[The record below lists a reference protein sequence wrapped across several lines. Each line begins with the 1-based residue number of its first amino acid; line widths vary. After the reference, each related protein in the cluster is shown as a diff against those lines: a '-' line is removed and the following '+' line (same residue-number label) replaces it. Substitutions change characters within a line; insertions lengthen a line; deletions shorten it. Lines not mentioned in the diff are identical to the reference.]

1 MFLKTSAGISPH
13 KKAHLGSAIGMWW
26 RCGGPECICYSL
38 DVFVVAEYCI
48 CIVEHDVFVAAQ
60 DIFVGWL
67 QMEHGCAA
75 PPPQASLLPVHWK
88 AAFRSRDRA
97 GELFKSGAS
106 PSVQK
111 EILDHTI
118 KHMNLF
124 QSRALPQHRHTWSRL
139 SKEGQLVEEMFFQ
152 MNWII
157 WVGRPVAKRTVRCNH
172 FFNEPD
178 HHARPVE
185 RQF

>member
-1 MFLKTSAGISPH
+1 MFLKTSAGIFPH

-26 RCGGPECICYSL
+26 RCGGPERICYSL

-111 EILDHTI
+111 VFFSKDRNFRSHDQADDPFLIPSTSAITITLFQDCQKLLKKCFPYELDH
-118 KHMNLF
+118 LDGL
-124 QSRALPQHRHTWSRL
+124 ACC
-139 SKEGQLVEEMFFQ
+139 KEDGKVQQFF
-152 MNWII
+152 
-157 WVGRPVAKRTVRCNH
+157 
-172 FFNEPD
+172 
-178 HHARPVE
+178 
-185 RQF
+185 

>member
-1 MFLKTSAGISPH
+1 MFLKTSVGIFLH

-26 RCGGPECICYSL
+26 RCGGLECFCYSL

-88 AAFRSRDRA
+88 AAFRSRDQA
-97 GELFKSGAS
+97 VELFKSGAS
-106 PSVQK
+106 PSAQK
-111 EILDHTI
+111 VLLFPRTEILDHTI
-118 KHMNLF
+118 NRMIIFNLDHLEG
-124 QSRALPQHRHTWSRL
+124 SACSCC
-139 SKEGQLVEEMFFQ
+139 KENGPVHQL
-152 MNWII
+152 
-157 WVGRPVAKRTVRCNH
+157 
-172 FFNEPD
+172 FNEPD
-178 HHARPVE
+178 HSNAQPVE
-185 RQF
+185 RGRIFWHFLLCVT

>member
-1 MFLKTSAGISPH
+1 MFLKTSAGIFLH

-26 RCGGPECICYSL
+26 RCGGPECICYAL

-111 EILDHTI
+111 V
-118 KHMNLF
+118 LF
-124 QSRALPQHRHTWSRL
+124 FPQ
-139 SKEGQLVEEMFFQ
+139 
-152 MNWII
+152 
-157 WVGRPVAKRTVRCNH
+157 
-172 FFNEPD
+172 EPK
-178 HHARPVE
+178 
-185 RQF
+185 F